1 MRPFLH
7 DKRIMKRWMPSIPPT
22 RIDQCVGDANSRGV
36 CFDLPGRYSDDID
49 PAPCAL
55 LLTRLGVAKT
65 LPAGHF
71 STIEVADQINAM
83 VERFL
88 AVGLERESMR

>member
-1 MRPFLH
+1 
-7 DKRIMKRWMPSIPPT
+7 
-22 RIDQCVGDANSRGV
+22 
-36 CFDLPGRYSDDID
+36 
-49 PAPCAL
+49 
-55 LLTRLGVAKT
+55 VAKS
-65 LPAGHF
+65 LPAGRF